1 MRLIA
6 EGTLGGLIVDAVL
19 ATACGRRG
27 PRRMPRPDATVLILR
42 RLAPAWCPSQEGFPL
57 KTLMPVDPFA
67 GSGHGGTRGDR
78 EPCAERKRNE
88 ITMEPRPARAILYC
102 RSRRE
107 QAERGLANQERH
119 LRTYADE
126 QGLVIVGV
134 ESDALGVKED
144 ERPGLQRVL
153 ARAEQHEFD
162 VLLVR
167 NTARLARDARALELL
182 RERLAVHG
190 VRIISLASGET
201 DD

>member
-1 MRLIA
+1 
-6 EGTLGGLIVDAVL
+6 
-19 ATACGRRG
+19 
-27 PRRMPRPDATVLILR
+27 
-42 RLAPAWCPSQEGFPL
+42 
-57 KTLMPVDPFA
+57 
-67 GSGHGGTRGDR
+67 
-78 EPCAERKRNE
+78 
-88 ITMEPRPARAILYC
+88 MEPRAARAILYC

-119 LRTYADE
+119 LRRYAAE
-126 QGLVIVGV
+126 QGLAIVGV

-144 ERPGLQRVL
+144 ERPGLQRLL

-182 RERLAVHG
+182 RARLAAHG

-201 DD
+201 DA